1 MNKKIIFLILAF
13 ILVRINF
20 QSAFATQ
27 LQQDSTININEK
39 VNLTESNKE
48 ETTLSEISTSKDK
61 EEVKPS
67 GNDTNQDGEEV
78 KPSGNNKNQDGEEV
92 KPSGNDINQDGEEVK
107 PLENNENK
115 VLKSDIIDDKK
126 IKLTD
131 TNKDESLNKL
141 FKIYKKDMWNI
152 SYRLIIDEN
161 EDNDDIVYCFN
172 YERPEPPL
180 GRENAVEYT
189 RVYEEDI
196 QNDSE
201 INNKEKIKWVKNLLY
216 VGYPNDPY
224 NLLEKYNISDERAR
238 KYIQIALW
246 EILISGEKSK
256 DRVNKISSE
265 KRNTYYTEIIRL
277 AFCDELDNE
286 KISFSSKI
294 SLL

>member
-78 KPSGNNKNQDGEEV
+78 KP
-92 KPSGNDINQDGEEVK
+92 
-107 PLENNENK
+107 LENNENK
-115 VLKSDIIDDKK
+115 VLKSDIIDDKE

-189 RVYEEDI
+189 RIY
-196 QNDSE
+196 
-201 INNKEKIKWVKNLLY
+201 
-216 VGYPNDPY
+216 
-224 NLLEKYNISDERAR
+224 
-238 KYIQIALW
+238 
-246 EILISGEKSK
+246 
-256 DRVNKISSE
+256 
-265 KRNTYYTEIIRL
+265 
-277 AFCDELDNE
+277 
-286 KISFSSKI
+286 
-294 SLL
+294 